1 MNLMILRTLAE
12 RYDGGLKR
20 LSQDIGMSEANLH
33 RCINNNKIQAG
44 DLEHIA
50 IALNVDVRVFF
61 DSAAIKND
69 SRQVSGENENLLL
82 QLCKSL
88 VANYQQRDDVMS
100 KLVSMVKEME

>member
-69 SRQVSGENENLLL
+69 SRQAVGENENLLL

-88 VANYQQRDDVMS
+88 VANYQQRDEVMG
-100 KLVSMVKEME
+100 KLVSMVEEME